1 MQYYVHPPKEDSMN
15 DITYLITY
23 INAKGTEE
31 TKLVTAEAL
40 SPEGEPVFE
49 VEGVSIFSIRS
60 IQPYL

>member
-1 MQYYVHPPKEDSMN
+1 MN

-31 TKLVTAEAL
+31 HKLATAEAL
-40 SPEGEPVFE
+40 SPEGKPTFE
-49 VEGVSIFSIRS
+49 VEGVSIFNIRS